1 MKKAQTSIDFFFG
14 ISFLLIFTL
23 WFVNYG
29 GIVYKSRT
37 NEYFAARE
45 ILSGIVNHA
54 NSVCSTLVNLTS
66 YAPCPIN
73 KDQNYIYKIA
83 SGSPPYVVEFRG
95 IKYRLDLLLNSSC
108 DTNFSFTITNCS
120 TAVCYYYDGSASK
133 VISKL
138 GSC

>member
-37 NEYFAARE
+37 NEYLAAKE
-45 ILSGIVNHA
+45 VLIGVINHA

-73 KDQNYIYKIA
+73 KDQNYAYKITNGA
-83 SGSPPYVVEFRG
+83 PAYEVLFTGA
-95 IKYRLDLLLNSSC
+95 KYRLSLLLNSSC
-108 DTNFSFTITNCS
+108 NTNFNFTITNCS
-120 TAVCYYYDGSASK
+120 TTVCYYYDGSASK
-133 VISKL
+133 VAAKL
-138 GSC
+138 GNC